1 MSVSSASRATTE
13 FHIILESTGPAR
25 IATGPFFAAASVADQ
40 RILQSQF
47 FLLELMKQ
55 VVVGVRAMHFGID
68 FRGKRGMFGCD
79 GLFLGMV
86 HWSISFRWLT
96 QDGTINHDSRR
107 LSRAICI
114 ALAGGGAGSPLAV
127 ITRDGGTRAA

>member
-13 FHIILESTGPAR
+13 FHVIVESTGPAR

-40 RILQSQF
+40 RVLQSQF
-47 FLLELMKQ
+47 FFLELMKQ
-55 VVVGVRAMHFGID
+55 VVVGMRAMLFGID

-79 GLFLGMV
+79 GLFMGNV

-96 QDGTINHDSRR
+96 QDSHNKSRF
-107 LSRAICI
+107 A
-114 ALAGGGAGSPLAV
+114 ALVARDLHRFGGRRGRFAAGGHHA
-127 ITRDGGTRAA
+127 